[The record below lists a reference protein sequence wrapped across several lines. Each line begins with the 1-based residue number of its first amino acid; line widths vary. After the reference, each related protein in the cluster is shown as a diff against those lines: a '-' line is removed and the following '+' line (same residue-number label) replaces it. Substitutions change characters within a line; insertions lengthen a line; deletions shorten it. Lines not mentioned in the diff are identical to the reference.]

1 MFCKTQQTSKKNT
14 EIMHIKKAH
23 AFPGKKN
30 MKISNQAEPKKCVLY
45 HFSLFNLI
53 AFYTEKK
60 P

>member
-1 MFCKTQQTSKKNT
+1 
-14 EIMHIKKAH
+14 MHIKKAH